1 MEVGM
6 QRFRQLKVSP
16 QVRENKTVKAGSLEL
31 IAPAHVYTRSI
42 EAIEATPWRS
52 RVGGYLGFGEAE
64 GDNAGIYQGVAN
76 GMPLFGF
83 EAGNSKVLL
92 LIGCFKS

>member
-1 MEVGM
+1 
-6 QRFRQLKVSP
+6 
-16 QVRENKTVKAGSLEL
+16 VKASSLEL
-31 IAPAHVYTRSI
+31 IAPAHVYTMSI

-52 RVGGYLGFGEAE
+52 RVGGYLGFG

-83 EAGNSKVLL
+83 EAGNSKVSL